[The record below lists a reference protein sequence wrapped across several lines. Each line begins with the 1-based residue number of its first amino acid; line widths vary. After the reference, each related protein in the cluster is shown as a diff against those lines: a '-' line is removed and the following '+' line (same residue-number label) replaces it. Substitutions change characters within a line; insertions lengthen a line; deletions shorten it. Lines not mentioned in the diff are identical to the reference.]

1 MNPQSNQFTSAMTAD
16 ESAPAAP
23 SEDIP
28 ELIIEAQKGWIPIH
42 FGDLW
47 RYRELLYFLTWRDVK
62 IRYKQTVFGFLWA
75 FIQPFLKMIVFSVIF
90 GGLAQM
96 DSEGFPYPI
105 FVFAGLLPWQFF
117 SESLSRSSNSVVGSS
132 SLVTKVYFPRLVIPL
147 GAVGGCLVDFAI
159 SFLVLVG
166 LMAWYGIAPRVGIL
180 MVGPL
185 VVLTVIASLG
195 AGTLISALNVA
206 YRDFR
211 YVVPFMVQIWM
222 FLTPVIYSVD
232 IIPEDW
238 QWLLMLNPMAGIVD
252 GYRSAILGKPF
263 DWSNIAI
270 SAAVAFVL
278 FFVGAVVFRRIERRF
293 ADII

>member
-1 MNPQSNQFTSAMTAD
+1 
-16 ESAPAAP
+16 
-23 SEDIP
+23 
-28 ELIIEAQKGWIPIH
+28 
-42 FGDLW
+42 
-47 RYRELLYFLTWRDVK
+47 
-62 IRYKQTVFGFLWA
+62 
-75 FIQPFLKMIVFSVIF
+75 MIVFSVIF

-166 LMAWYGIAPRVGIL
+166 LMAWYGIAPKVGIL